1 MEIFNTFGIN
11 WTLTIAQIVNFL
23 VVLYILK
30 RYLYKP
36 LFNVL
41 KKRQDLAKES
51 IKNAEDSQKALEKAK
66 EQEEKIIKQ
75 AHETA
80 QQIVSDAREQSAS
93 ILKDS
98 EAQTKQKTDQMIKT
112 AKEQIELEKVETEAQ
127 LNKYVMNLSVELLK
141 KTLPTI
147 LTEKEQSEIINKTI
161 KSMQKQAN

>member
-23 VVLYILK
+23 VVLYVLK

-127 LNKYVMNLSVELLK
+127 LNKYVMNLSVELLR

-161 KSMQKQAN
+161 KSMKKQAN